1 MRKQCVFQ
9 GCQCAK
15 YMGHSKICNSCNH
28 GVIWHERDQL
38 QFQSTREMAKK
49 PHYVCGIYMPQVPD
63 LPENEF
69 CKGALPV

>member
-1 MRKQCVFQ
+1 
-9 GCQCAK
+9 
-15 YMGHSKICNSCNH
+15 MGHSKICNSCNH

-49 PHYVCGIYMPQVPD
+49 PHYIFFKYMPQVPD
-63 LPENEF
+63 LPEDEF